1 MCIVRMHRE
10 RMFAFEY
17 ALVEIHIENNRMMR
31 DRARESLLRICIQQ
45 WSGFVNGGVCKH
57 FAHTLI
63 HVRLDSSYIIYVLP
77 CNQFYVM

>member
-31 DRARESLLRICIQQ
+31 DRARESLLHICIQQ
-45 WSGFVNGGVCKH
+45 WSGFVNGGV
-57 FAHTLI
+57 
-63 HVRLDSSYIIYVLP
+63 
-77 CNQFYVM
+77 